1 MMFTAI
7 RNVWKM
13 TDLRRRILF
22 TLAMLAVFRIGTFIP
37 VPNVNASLLAER
49 LASNQIFGLLN
60 TFSGGALQYFSIF
73 AMSVTP
79 YITSSIIV
87 QLLQHGVVKKFEDWS
102 KEGEHGRRKLLQIT
116 RYGTVLLALIQSVGL
131 SISFNRQIPG
141 LVIDPSFRTYA
152 LIALTL
158 TAGATFLMWI
168 GEQITDK
175 GIGNGISLL
184 IFAGIIAGVEKGVR
198 QIYATW
204 FYEHPEQL
212 TLNIVKLALL
222 VIGVLLIIVGV
233 IYVQEGVR
241 RIPVQYAKRVVGRK
255 LYGGQST
262 HIPMKVNAAG
272 VIPVIFASSLLIF
285 PATVASWFKPNAV
298 TLWIQ
303 ANLTFGTP
311 LYVTLE
317 ALLVIAFTYFY
328 TYIQIN
334 PEQLTEQMQKNAGF
348 IPGIRPGEP
357 TMRFITRVM
366 NRITLF
372 GALFLA
378 AVTVL
383 PVLFM
388 KATGLNLYFGGTSLL
403 IVVGVAL
410 DTMKQ
415 VEAQLLQRHYKG
427 FIR

>member
-1 MMFTAI
+1 MFTTVVNI
-7 RNVWKM
+7 WKV

-37 VPNVNASLLAER
+37 VPNVNATLLSER
-49 LASNQIFGLLN
+49 LAGNQIFGLLN

-73 AMSVTP
+73 AMSITP

-102 KEGEHGRRKLLQIT
+102 KEGEHGRRKLMQVT
-116 RYGTVLLALIQSVGL
+116 RYGTVLLGLIQAVGL

-141 LVIDPSFRTYA
+141 LVIHPSFSTYA

-158 TAGATFLMWI
+158 TAGTTFLMWL

-175 GIGNGISLL
+175 GVGNGISIL
-184 IFAGIIAGVEKGVR
+184 IFTGIIAGVEKGVR

-204 FYEHPEQL
+204 FYAHPDQL
-212 TLNIVKLALL
+212 TLNLIKLGLMLVGVVLIV
-222 VIGVLLIIVGV
+222 VGV

-241 RIPVQYAKRVVGRK
+241 RIPVQYAKRVIGRK

-262 HIPMKVNAAG
+262 HIPLKVNAAG

-285 PATVASWFKPNAV
+285 PATVASWFRPNAV

-303 ANLTFGTP
+303 ANLSFGAP
-311 LYVTLE
+311 LYVSLE

-334 PEQLTEQMQKNAGF
+334 PEQLAEQMQKNAGF
-348 IPGIRPGEP
+348 IPGIRPGEA
-357 TMRFITRVM
+357 TQRFIERIM

-410 DTMKQ
+410 ETMKQ
-415 VEAQLLQRHYKG
+415 IEAQLLQRHYKG
-427 FIR
+427 FLR